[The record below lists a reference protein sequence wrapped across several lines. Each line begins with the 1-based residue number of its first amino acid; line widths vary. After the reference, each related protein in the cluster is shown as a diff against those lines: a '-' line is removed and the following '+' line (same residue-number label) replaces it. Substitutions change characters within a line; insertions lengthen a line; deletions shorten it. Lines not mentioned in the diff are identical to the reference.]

1 MLVQTEWSEHV
12 SDTSSLTAEKES
24 ELLDKYAYLVKRAGA
39 HMRTQ
44 LGVVVDVDDI
54 QQIGLVALLS
64 SIRRYGRDVDEKFS
78 AYAFKCIR
86 GAMLDE
92 FRRVDWRPR
101 QLRQKSHKLRD
112 CTRALTKTLGRVP
125 SDSELCEAL
134 GITNDELLE
143 LHYTMQAE
151 AMDSLESLLDD
162 GEQYCTSTDDVLLK
176 TELTAVLKK
185 AMATLPARNKLLLQL
200 YYTYEMNMKEI
211 ALTLELTEARVCQLH
226 KEALV
231 ALTRKLKH
239 NE

>member
-1 MLVQTEWSEHV
+1 MLVQTEWSEQV
-12 SDTSSLTAEKES
+12 SETNTLTAEKES
-24 ELLDKYAYLVKRAGA
+24 ELLARYAYLVKRAGA

-44 LGVVVDVDDI
+44 LGVMVDVDDI
-54 QQIGLVALLS
+54 QQVGLVALLS
-64 SIRRYGRDVDEKFS
+64 SIRRYGRDVDEKFA

-112 CTRALTKTLGRVP
+112 CTRALMKSLGREP
-125 SDSELCEAL
+125 NDTELCEAL
-134 GITNDELLE
+134 KVSPDELLE
-143 LHYTMQAE
+143 LHYITQAE

-162 GEQYCTSTDDVLLK
+162 GGQYCSATDDTLSK
-176 TELTAVLKK
+176 AESAMELQT

-226 KEALV
+226 KEALI

-239 NE
+239 SE

>member
-1 MLVQTEWSEHV
+1 MLVQAEWSEQA
-12 SDTSSLTAEKES
+12 SDTSTLTAQKES
-24 ELLDKYAYLVKRAGA
+24 ELLAQYAYLVKRAGA

-44 LGVVVDVDDI
+44 LGVIVDVDDI

-64 SIRRYGRDVDEKFS
+64 SIRRYGRDADEKFA

-112 CTRALTKTLGRVP
+112 CTRALTKALGREP
-125 SDSELCEAL
+125 NDSELCEAL
-134 GITNDELLE
+134 KVSPDELLE
-143 LHYTMQAE
+143 LHYITQAE

-162 GEQYCTSTDDVLLK
+162 GGQYCAAADDTLSKAESTM
-176 TELTAVLKK
+176 ELQT

-231 ALTRKLKH
+231 ALTRKLQH
-239 NE
+239 SE

>member
-1 MLVQTEWSEHV
+1 MLVQTEWSEQV
-12 SDTSSLTAEKES
+12 SENSTLTAEKES
-24 ELLDKYAYLVKRAGA
+24 ELLAKYAYLVKRAGA

-44 LGVVVDVDDI
+44 LGVIVDVDDI

-64 SIRRYGRDVDEKFS
+64 SIRRYGRDVDEKFA

-112 CTRALTKTLGRVP
+112 CTRALVKRLGREP
-125 SDSELCEAL
+125 NDSELCAAL
-134 GITNDELLE
+134 KVSPDELLE
-143 LHYTMQAE
+143 LHYITQAE

-162 GEQYCTSTDDVLLK
+162 GGQYCSPTDDTLSK
-176 TELTAVLKK
+176 AESAMELQA

-239 NE
+239 SE